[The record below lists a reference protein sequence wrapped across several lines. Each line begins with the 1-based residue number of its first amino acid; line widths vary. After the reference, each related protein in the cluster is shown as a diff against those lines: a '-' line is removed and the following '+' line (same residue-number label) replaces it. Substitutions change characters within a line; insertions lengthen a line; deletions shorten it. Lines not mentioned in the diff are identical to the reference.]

1 MSWLFPRQVE
11 YQCEGFLE
19 KNRDT
24 VYEEQINILKASQVR
39 TRTTEPENNDPRTR
53 ESELQN
59 QLVACCWFH
68 WTHSFTDGGT
78 VMLLF
83 YLLWK

>member
-1 MSWLFPRQVE
+1 ME

-39 TRTTEPENNDPRTR
+39 TQTTDPENVNHRATEPDQIFIFRTIYYPQT
-53 ESELQN
+53 L
-59 QLVACCWFH
+59 
-68 WTHSFTDGGT
+68 
-78 VMLLF
+78 
-83 YLLWK
+83 

>member
-1 MSWLFPRQVE
+1 MSLAGPQVE

-39 TRTTEPENNDPRTR
+39 TTEPEPEEQNQRTR
-53 ESELQN
+53 TTAPN
-59 QLVACCWFH
+59 I
-68 WTHSFTDGGT
+68 
-78 VMLLF
+78 
-83 YLLWK
+83 

>member
-1 MSWLFPRQVE
+1 MTGWLLSQQVE

-39 TRTTEPENNDPRTR
+39 TRITEPNLNCNDSSAFL
-53 ESELQN
+53 ESSVQFL
-59 QLVACCWFH
+59 
-68 WTHSFTDGGT
+68 TD
-78 VMLLF
+78 L
-83 YLLWK
+83 